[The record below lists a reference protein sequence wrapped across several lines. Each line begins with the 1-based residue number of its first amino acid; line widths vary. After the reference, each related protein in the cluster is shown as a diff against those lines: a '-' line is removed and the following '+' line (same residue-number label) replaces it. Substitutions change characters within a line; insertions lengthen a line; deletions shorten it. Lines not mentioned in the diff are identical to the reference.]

1 MAAPMA
7 GASLPPHWMSSRLKP
22 LDTVAEGS
30 ATVPQSHRFGNEPQM
45 SCRIS
50 HAVSAVVLASL
61 LAACQAKP
69 VAQTSPSALDIMEKV
84 AVAANRCWFKSG
96 DAAFK
101 TYGFAPE
108 LTSFSGRPRILLT
121 RKGSSD
127 IRPLLVV
134 QAEGKPARLSAFGP
148 LMDEPL
154 SGRISTDVKRWA
166 AGNSNC

>member
-1 MAAPMA
+1 
-7 GASLPPHWMSSRLKP
+7 
-22 LDTVAEGS
+22 
-30 ATVPQSHRFGNEPQM
+30 M

-50 HAVSAVVLASL
+50 TAISVTVLAAL
-61 LAACQAKP
+61 LAACQSKP
-69 VAQTSPSALDIMEKV
+69 VAQSGPSALDTMEKV

-96 DAAFK
+96 DPAFK
-101 TYGFAPE
+101 SYDLAPE

-134 QAEGKPARLSAFGP
+134 QAEGKPARLDAFGP
-148 LMDEPL
+148 LMNEQL
-154 SGRISTDVKRWA
+154 GTRIGTDVKRWA

>member
-1 MAAPMA
+1 
-7 GASLPPHWMSSRLKP
+7 
-22 LDTVAEGS
+22 
-30 ATVPQSHRFGNEPQM
+30 M

-50 HAVSAVVLASL
+50 TAISVTVLAAL

-69 VAQTSPSALDIMEKV
+69 VAQSSPSALDVMEKV

-101 TYGFAPE
+101 SYAFAPE

-134 QAEGKPARLSAFGP
+134 QAEGKPARLDAFGP
-148 LMDEPL
+148 LMNEQL
-154 SGRISTDVKRWA
+154 GTRIGTDVKRWA

>member
-1 MAAPMA
+1 
-7 GASLPPHWMSSRLKP
+7 
-22 LDTVAEGS
+22 
-30 ATVPQSHRFGNEPQM
+30 
-45 SCRIS
+45 
-50 HAVSAVVLASL
+50 
-61 LAACQAKP
+61 
-69 VAQTSPSALDIMEKV
+69 MEKV

-96 DAAFK
+96 DAAFR
-101 TYGFAPE
+101 TYAFAPE

-148 LMDEPL
+148 LMDEQI
-154 SGRISTDVKRWA
+154 GTRVGTDVKRWA

>member
-1 MAAPMA
+1 
-7 GASLPPHWMSSRLKP
+7 
-22 LDTVAEGS
+22 
-30 ATVPQSHRFGNEPQM
+30 M
-45 SCRIS
+45 SCRITTALS
-50 HAVSAVVLASL
+50 VTVVAAL
-61 LAACQAKP
+61 LAACQSKP
-69 VAQTSPSALDIMEKV
+69 VAQTSPSALDVMERV

-101 TYGFAPE
+101 TYAFAPE
-108 LTSFSGRPRILLT
+108 LTSFSDRPRILLT

-148 LMDEPL
+148 MMNEQIA
-154 SGRISTDVKRWA
+154 GRVNADVKRWA